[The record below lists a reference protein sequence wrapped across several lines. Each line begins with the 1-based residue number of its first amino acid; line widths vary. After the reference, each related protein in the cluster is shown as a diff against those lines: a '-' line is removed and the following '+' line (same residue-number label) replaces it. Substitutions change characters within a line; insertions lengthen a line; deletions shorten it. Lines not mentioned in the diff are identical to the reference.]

1 MPTPETLRDPRD
13 VYDDAGMVW
22 SLRSVGAHLHPGS
35 ESATVALAERAASH
49 GLAPG
54 GRILEV
60 ASAIG
65 APARF
70 LARRF
75 AATVVC
81 VDMDPRM
88 HAAAAAGHRVEG
100 LGLRCQLLLGR
111 TERLPLGSAT
121 MDAAWSQDAL
131 CHMEKPAVVAEVAR
145 VLRPGAIFAFTD
157 WIAMSGFTPDDSR
170 ALARLWGFP
179 SLVRIPEYVALLD
192 GAGFEVLLAEDRTR
206 AVLGSRLPA
215 GADQEP
221 WLDGF
226 AARFGEDAVARQR
239 EPSETWAAMIE
250 GQRSGYG
257 MFVARR
263 R

>member
-1 MPTPETLRDPRD
+1 MPSPDSLRDPRD
-13 VYDDAGMVW
+13 VYDGPGMAW

-35 ESATVALAERAASH
+35 ESATVALADRAAAH
-49 GLAPG
+49 GFAAG
-54 GRILEV
+54 GRVLEM
-60 ASAIG
+60 ASALG

-81 VDMDPRM
+81 VDMDRRM
-88 HAAAAAGHRVEG
+88 HAAAVVGHRSEG
-100 LGLRCQLLLGR
+100 LGLRCQPVLGR
-111 TERLPLGSAT
+111 TERLPLAGGS

-131 CHMEKPAVVAEVAR
+131 CHMDKPAVVAEVAR
-145 VLRPGAIFAFTD
+145 VLKPGAIFAFSD
-157 WIAMSGFTPDDSR
+157 WIAMSGFTAGDRDS
-170 ALARLWGFP
+170 LSRLWGFP
-179 SLVRIPEYVALLD
+179 SLLRIPEYVALLD

-206 AVLGSRLPA
+206 ALLGARLPA
-215 GADQEP
+215 AADQEL
-221 WLDGF
+221 WLESF
-226 AARFGEDAVARQR
+226 AARFGKDAVARQR

-250 GQRSGYG
+250 GGRSGYG